1 MKKILPGL
9 LAIVV
14 AISLSAF
21 TAQKH
26 QPKKLSGEQWF
37 VFNGIDPVDLGTA
50 SMYSLDDDGST
61 PTVCPT
67 NTTSPYRC
75 EIKAQPQS
83 GNPDQPN
90 LSTIIDQRKRNNP

>member
-37 VFNGIDPVDLGTA
+37 HFDGTSPNDLTDPA
-50 SMYSLDDDGST
+50 MYSLDGDGSA
-61 PTVCPT
+61 PTVCSSIT
-67 NTTSPYRC
+67 LQYRC
-75 EIKAQPQS
+75 EINAQPQS
-83 GNPDQPN
+83 GNPDQPD
-90 LSTIIDQRKRNNP
+90 LTTIVDQRKRSTP